1 MRITLKKV
9 LSIGAGVLLLGTIG
23 IYAYY
28 QSLAVIE
35 GPQILVLGPE
45 NGITSTTSLI
55 LIHGSVRNAKE
66 TSLQG
71 RPIFIDLEGRFAE
84 QLLLAEGYNIIEL
97 MAKDAQGREIKRIL
111 ELVYQKPYSGITF

>member
-9 LSIGAGVLLLGTIG
+9 LAVGSGVLLVGTIL

-28 QSLAVIE
+28 QSLAIIE
-35 GPQILVLGPE
+35 GPQISVIAPE
-45 NGITSTTSLI
+45 NGITSTTSLVHI
-55 LIHGSVRNAKE
+55 YGSVRHAKE
-66 TSLQG
+66 TTLQG
-71 RPIFIDLEGRFAE
+71 RPIFIDLEGRFSE

-97 MAKDAQGREIKRIL
+97 TAKDAQGREIKRKL